1 MSICSNLLFG
11 YCIWRHHLSMLIY
24 FNLENWLKKLNC
36 SNGVTWIWILIC
48 NIYLC
53 WTMCIRLNIS
63 FTNALSAK
71 IIIMP
76 TFWHI
81 KLTKNLYLYINSIS
95 LNYTLYYISH
105 DNLLRYFT
113 PFIWSLG
120 KLEVF
125 LNDRE
130 AEKFSEKL
138 FDVWED
144 YRTKSQRKK
153 RKVCYQSLMAICISF
168 IIWKIAGGFHTKFVF
183 FIRRH

>member
-1 MSICSNLLFG
+1 M
-11 YCIWRHHLSMLIY
+11 
-24 FNLENWLKKLNC
+24 
-36 SNGVTWIWILIC
+36 TWILIC

-53 WTMCIRLNIS
+53 WSMCIRLDIS
-63 FTNALSAK
+63 FINALSAK
-71 IIIMP
+71 III

-81 KLTKNLYLYINSIS
+81 KLTKNLYLYINSTGIS
-95 LNYTLYYISH
+95 LNCTFYYILH
-105 DNLLRYFT
+105 DNLLRCFT

-168 IIWKIAGGFHTKFVF
+168 ITWKIAGGYHTKFVL
-183 FIRRH
+183 FI